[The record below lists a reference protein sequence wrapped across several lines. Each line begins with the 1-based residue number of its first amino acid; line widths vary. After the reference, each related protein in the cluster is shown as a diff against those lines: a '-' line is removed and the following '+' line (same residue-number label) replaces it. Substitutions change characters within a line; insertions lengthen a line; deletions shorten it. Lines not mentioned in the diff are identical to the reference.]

1 MLISKW
7 SQRADPSVQESLAN
21 SSACPLMALCRALQV
36 TVGCERSRRRPHP
49 PHPNTHKHMAL
60 CHRVHDTCPER
71 QANFVSRPLLGP
83 IICSCRSGFNAPFFV
98 QWRNILFIWMCSS
111 CSDSTSQTVRT
122 SQLLHLTS
130 ACWLNIAHNHVW
142 FWWFSHYCED
152 NFFSCFL
159 F

>member
-21 SSACPLMALCRALQV
+21 SSACLLMALCRALKV

-71 QANFVSRPLLGP
+71 QANFVSRALLGP
-83 IICSCRSGFNAPFFV
+83 ITCSCRSSLNVPFFV
-98 QWRNILFIWMCSS
+98 QWRDILFIWMCSA
-111 CSDSTSQTVRT
+111 CSDSTSETGSILTISVTSFNLSMLAKYRT
-122 SQLLHLTS
+122 Q
-130 ACWLNIAHNHVW
+130 
-142 FWWFSHYCED
+142 
-152 NFFSCFL
+152 SCL
-159 F
+159 ILMVQPL